1 MFSIVATETSVLT
14 FISIPGIAY
23 RGDWTFLQLGFGYI
37 LGRILVSVFLLPKYF
52 ESNITSIYEVI
63 GKKFGLK
70 IQKTASFIFLVT
82 RVLADGIRF
91 LATAVI
97 VQVITGWS
105 LPSSV
110 LLIGMVTLVYSLLGG
125 IKTIVWIDSLQF
137 VLYLLGGIA
146 TITFIL
152 NSSNESG
159 YQIATSLYEM
169 GKMKTINFSGNAAF
183 NPYFFLSAVI
193 GGVFLSLSS
202 HGVDH
207 MMVQRVL
214 ITKNLKSAKKA
225 MIGSGFFVL
234 LQFFIFLIAGSLIFY
249 FYNGIAIEKDR
260 EFSTFIVQS
269 LPSGLKGV
277 LLAGILSAAM
287 STLSSSINSL
297 ASSVAV
303 DWFGNS
309 ISLGKSKLIS
319 LAWAVVLILIALLFD
334 ESDSA
339 IIIIGLQIA
348 SFTYG
353 GLLGLFILSKFQRSF
368 RNSSIISG
376 LIVCFLSVFYLK
388 QIGIAWTWF
397 ILIATIVNVLVVF
410 FVEFGYA
417 LILSKNNR

>member
-1 MFSIVATETSVLT
+1 M
-14 FISIPGIAY
+14 
-23 RGDWTFLQLGFGYI
+23 
-37 LGRILVSVFLLPKYF
+37 GRILVSVFLLPKYF

-110 LLIGMVTLVYSLLGG
+110 LLIGMVTIVYSLLGG

-193 GGVFLSLSS
+193 GGVFLSFSS
-202 HGVDH
+202 H
-207 MMVQRVL
+207 
-214 ITKNLKSAKKA
+214 
-225 MIGSGFFVL
+225 
-234 LQFFIFLIAGSLIFY
+234 
-249 FYNGIAIEKDR
+249 
-260 EFSTFIVQS
+260 
-269 LPSGLKGV
+269 
-277 LLAGILSAAM
+277 
-287 STLSSSINSL
+287 
-297 ASSVAV
+297 
-303 DWFGNS
+303 
-309 ISLGKSKLIS
+309 
-319 LAWAVVLILIALLFD
+319 
-334 ESDSA
+334 
-339 IIIIGLQIA
+339 
-348 SFTYG
+348 
-353 GLLGLFILSKFQRSF
+353 
-368 RNSSIISG
+368 
-376 LIVCFLSVFYLK
+376 
-388 QIGIAWTWF
+388 
-397 ILIATIVNVLVVF
+397 
-410 FVEFGYA
+410 
-417 LILSKNNR
+417 